1 MPDELRVRNCR
12 PRDAV
17 DAAAYERLK
26 EGAVF
31 SHLLSKPDYRIDK
44 NLFLAEASG
53 IVVGII
59 NVLPEL
65 GINRAVLDYAVG
77 PSQNPQTV
85 LPALVR
91 PALERAGEMGTGV
104 AHIGIPWPETEP
116 AAVVV
121 DLGFKPV
128 RRFCDMQLNI
138 SEIDLDGADRLDGEC
153 RYFRKGDEA
162 LLSDIQNRCFA
173 GAWGYNPNTV
183 ADTAWQLEVRNNR
196 PDDIILS
203 LDKGEVTGYCWTES
217 ECDRQPSTGQPK
229 GRIYMLGVDGRYRG
243 KGLGKQLL
251 RMGLWHLRKQ
261 GCELIDITVDTQN
274 TAAIACYQSLGFRLC
289 RETVWYE
296 KSLGRVQL

>member
-1 MPDELRVRNCR
+1 MTDELRVRNCR

-17 DAAAYERLK
+17 DSAAYERLK
-26 EGAVF
+26 EGADF
-31 SHLLSKPDYRIDK
+31 AHLLSKPGYRVDK
-44 NLFLAEASG
+44 NLFLAEANG
-53 IVVGII
+53 VVVGLI

-65 GINRAVLDYAVG
+65 GINRTVLDYAVS
-77 PSQNPQTV
+77 PLQDAQTV
-85 LPALVR
+85 IPVLIK
-91 PALERAGEMGTGV
+91 PALERARELGAGV

-116 AAVVV
+116 AAVLV

-128 RRFCDMQLNI
+128 WRFCDMQLNI
-138 SEIDLDGADRLDGEC
+138 SDVDLNSADRQDWERRC
-153 RYFRKGDEA
+153 FKDGDEK

-196 PDDIILS
+196 SDDIILS

-217 ECDRQPSTGQPK
+217 GCHRQPSTGQPK
-229 GRIYMLGVDGRYRG
+229 GRIYMLGVDALYRG
-243 KGLGKQLL
+243 QGLGKQLL
-251 RMGLWHLRKQ
+251 RMGLWHLKKQ
-261 GCELIDITVDTQN
+261 GCELIDLTVDTQN

-296 KSLGRVQL
+296 KGLGRVQP

>member
-1 MPDELRVRNCR
+1 MPDVLRVRNCR

-17 DAAAYERLK
+17 DSAAYERLK

-31 SHLLSKPDYRIDK
+31 SHLLSKPDYRVDK
-44 NLFLAEASG
+44 NLFLAEESDE
-53 IVVGII
+53 IVGLI

-85 LPALVR
+85 LPALIK
-91 PALERAGEMGTGV
+91 PALERAGELGAGV

-121 DLGFKPV
+121 DLGFEPV

-138 SEIDLDGADRLDGEC
+138 SEIDLDGADRLDGEHRC
-153 RYFRKGDEA
+153 FKDGDEE

-183 ADTAWQLEVRNNR
+183 ADTTWQLEVRNNR

-203 LDKGEVTGYCWTES
+203 LEKGEITGYCWTES
-217 ECDRQPSTGQPK
+217 GCDRQPSTGQPK
-229 GRIYMLGVDGRYRG
+229 GRIYMLGVDARYRG
-243 KGLGKQLL
+243 QGLGKQLL
-251 RMGLWHLRKQ
+251 RMGLWHLKKQ
-261 GCELIDITVDTQN
+261 DCKLIDITVDTQN

-296 KSLGRVQL
+296 KGLS